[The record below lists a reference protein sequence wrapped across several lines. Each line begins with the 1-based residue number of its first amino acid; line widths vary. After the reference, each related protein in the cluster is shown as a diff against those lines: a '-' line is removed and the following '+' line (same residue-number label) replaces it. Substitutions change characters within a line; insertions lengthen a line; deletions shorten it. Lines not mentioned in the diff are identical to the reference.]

1 MAYDGESIRRVFNLV
16 LENPIPTTPTLDILS
31 STLDKC
37 CSDNL
42 IQVYADAT
50 TDEFKNDKS
59 TIIKVFSSATTS
71 VVMTLQEFVNGAW
84 TDLVVLATN
93 SLGTFYPFGFLPN
106 TVGYTLDWYEVNDY
120 NGIGAY
126 RIKFEAV
133 SFAGTYTTYSDQY
146 CLSLY
151 NPISVNGTVKLEW
164 YLNGTFAD
172 STNDARVIDYG
183 TSNLYQQI
191 RLDGI
196 FGKPTSEKAEEFI
209 RYQNGKEV
217 FLKSEQTPEYT
228 LMLKPQTPTIL
239 QLLQY
244 QVFQQDSILVTD
256 YNRNNHYSWI
266 KKDVKVTG
274 GFAPEWDWNSLKAS
288 VELKLTNA
296 NNNFKRRL

>member
-1 MAYDGESIRRVFNLV
+1 MAYDGESIRRVFSLV
-16 LENPIPTTPTLDILS
+16 SENPIPTTPTLDILS
-31 STLDKC
+31 NTLDKC

-42 IQVYADAT
+42 IKVYADAT
-50 TDEFKNDKS
+50 TDQFKNDKS
-59 TIIKVFSSATTS
+59 TIVKVFSSATTS
-71 VVMTLQEFVNGAW
+71 VTMTLQEYVNGAW

-93 SLGTFYPFGFLPN
+93 SLGTFYPLGFLPN

-120 NGIGAY
+120 NGVGAY
-126 RIKFEAV
+126 RIKFEAL

-244 QVFQQDSILVTD
+244 QVFQQDSVLVTD

-266 KKDVKVTG
+266 QKDVKVTG